1 MSRSY
6 LSCLKNIS
14 SYIPYDGIASIIVP
28 IINIDA
34 PFFSSSSSSKKIRL
48 FVTRG
53 KFSSRKFIAIFRF
66 LSPIISS
73 ISKILLHYLPI
84 SCKLCYRKIILTL
97 LPKKKKI
104 KQVSYN
110 LASQLTKTSRY
121 FWNSNQLKK
130 MTKNYIRPIFIN
142 FWTWLE
148 FKNFT
153 LLILKK
159 KNWKNWKKKKERRNW
174 SRKQAKTLE
183 MHLPPTFSP
192 ISSLP
197 VEEKWADVWQLYSRL
212 IATGT
217 PAERSS

>member
-148 FKNFT
+148 KFHATYSKKKK
-153 LLILKK
+153 LKKLKK
-159 KNWKNWKKKKERRNW
+159 KRKKKLIQKASKNIGN
-174 SRKQAKTLE
+174 A
-183 MHLPPTFSP
+183 PPTNFFSYLFP
-192 ISSLP
+192 SIP

>member
-197 VEEKWADVWQLYSRL
+197 FRWKKNGPTFDNY
-212 IATGT
+212 IAG
-217 PAERSS
+217 S

>member
-159 KNWKNWKKKKERRNW
+159 KKNWKNWKKKERRNW

-197 VEEKWADVWQLYSRL
+197 FRWKKNGPTFDNY
-212 IATGT
+212 IAG
-217 PAERSS
+217 S

>member
-6 LSCLKNIS
+6 LSCLKNIP
-14 SYIPYDGIASIIVP
+14 SYIPYDITSIIVR

-34 PFFSSSSSSKKIRL
+34 PFFSSSSSNKKIRL

-97 LPKKKKI
+97 LLKKKKI

-110 LASQLTKTSRY
+110 LAFQLTNLGWPDI
-121 FWNSNQLKK
+121 FEIQINLKK
-130 MTKNYIRPIFIN
+130 WRRIIFDQFLLIS
-142 FWTWLE
+142 E
-148 FKNFT
+148 RDSKNFT

-159 KNWKNWKKKKERRNW
+159 KNWKNWKKKERRNW

-197 VEEKWADVWQLYSRL
+197 FRWKKNGPTFDNY
-212 IATGT
+212 IAG
-217 PAERSS
+217 S

>member
-6 LSCLKNIS
+6 LSCLKNIP
-14 SYIPYDGIASIIVP
+14 SYIPYDITSIIVR

-34 PFFSSSSSSKKIRL
+34 PFFSSSSSNKKIRL

-97 LPKKKKI
+97 LLKKKKI

-159 KNWKNWKKKKERRNW
+159 KKKTEKIEKKRKKEEIDPE
-174 SRKQAKTLE
+174 SKQKHWKCTSHQLF
-183 MHLPPTFSP
+183 LL
-192 ISSLP
+192 SLP
-197 VEEKWADVWQLYSRL
+197 FHSGGRKMGRRL
-212 IATGT
+212 TTI
-217 PAERSS
+217 

>member
-148 FKNFT
+148 KFHATYSKKKK
-153 LLILKK
+153 LKK
-159 KNWKNWKKKKERRNW
+159 LKKKERKKKLIQKASKNIGN
-174 SRKQAKTLE
+174 A
-183 MHLPPTFSP
+183 PPTNFFSYLFP
-192 ISSLP
+192 SIP

>member
-6 LSCLKNIS
+6 LSCLKNIP

-159 KNWKNWKKKKERRNW
+159 KKNWKNWKKKKERRNW

-197 VEEKWADVWQLYSRL
+197 FRWKKNGPTFDNY
-212 IATGT
+212 IAG
-217 PAERSS
+217 S

>member
-6 LSCLKNIS
+6 LSCLKNIP
-14 SYIPYDGIASIIVP
+14 SYIPYDIASIIVP

-53 KFSSRKFIAIFRF
+53 EFSSRKFIAIFRF

-73 ISKILLHYLPI
+73 ISKIDYIIFQYPVN
-84 SCKLCYRKIILTL
+84 CVTGKLFLRFFQ
-97 LPKKKKI
+97 KKK
-104 KQVSYN
+104 N
-110 LASQLTKTSRY
+110 KTSVLQSGFSIDKSRMARY

-148 FKNFT
+148 KFHATYSKKKK
-153 LLILKK
+153 LKKLKK
-159 KNWKNWKKKKERRNW
+159 KRKKKLIQKASKNIGN
-174 SRKQAKTLE
+174 A
-183 MHLPPTFSP
+183 PPTNFFSYLFP
-192 ISSLP
+192 SIP

>member
-73 ISKILLHYLPI
+73 ISKIDYIIFQYPVN
-84 SCKLCYRKIILTL
+84 CVTGKLFLRFFQ
-97 LPKKKKI
+97 KKKKI

-110 LASQLTKTSRY
+110 LAFQLTNLGWPDIFEIQINLKKWRRIIFDQFLLISERDSNSKISRY
-121 FWNSNQLKK
+121 LF
-130 MTKNYIRPIFIN
+130 
-142 FWTWLE
+142 
-148 FKNFT
+148 
-153 LLILKK
+153 
-159 KNWKNWKKKKERRNW
+159 
-174 SRKQAKTLE
+174 
-183 MHLPPTFSP
+183 
-192 ISSLP
+192 
-197 VEEKWADVWQLYSRL
+197 
-212 IATGT
+212 
-217 PAERSS
+217 

>member
-148 FKNFT
+148 KFHATYSKKKKK
-153 LLILKK
+153 LKKLKK
-159 KNWKNWKKKKERRNW
+159 KRKKKLIQKASKNIGN
-174 SRKQAKTLE
+174 A
-183 MHLPPTFSP
+183 PPTNFFSYLFP
-192 ISSLP
+192 SIP